1 MLRDAGAA
9 GVAWEACSVKSDRPG
24 LARSADDEASD
35 GAPAAGEVPPRVA
48 NAPDAGRLGRLASS
62 PAQIP
67 WAGWKQVLRRT
78 FSEMITDSMGLA
90 AAGCAFW
97 ATLAL
102 FPAISTLITLY
113 GLVFDRASV
122 AQQLNVMADLLPPS
136 AFSLIAGRV
145 HELVTQPAATLTLRL
160 AFTVVITLYSS
171 SAGTKAILAA
181 LNIAY
186 EERERRSWLRY
197 QATALTMTI
206 CAILGAAVGITALV
220 LLPAVLSVLHVPGN
234 QKLLATAGSIAVLL
248 VFVMLTLS
256 VLYRFGPSRRQ
267 PRWHWVTPGSV
278 VATLL
283 WLIASAAFSYY
294 VGTFASYDATYG
306 PLGAVAGVMMWFWV
320 TVYAVLL
327 GAELNSELELQTARD
342 STDGP
347 PRPLGRR
354 GAYVADH
361 VATQ

>member
-1 MLRDAGAA
+1 MKADRHAKDPAP
-9 GVAWEACSVKSDRPG
+9 EAETS
-24 LARSADDEASD
+24 
-35 GAPAAGEVPPRVA
+35 AGEVPARMA
-48 NAPDAGRLGRLASS
+48 DAPDSARFGRLARS

-67 WAGWKQVLRRT
+67 WQGWKQVLRRT

-90 AAGCAFW
+90 ASGCAFW

-102 FPAISTLITLY
+102 FPAISMLITLY
-113 GLVFDRASV
+113 GMVFDRSAV

-136 AFSLIAGRV
+136 AFTLIAGRV
-145 HELVTQPAATLTLRL
+145 HELVTQPAASLTARL
-160 AFTVVITLYSS
+160 LLSVAITLYSS
-171 SAGTKAILAA
+171 SAGTKAMLAA

-197 QATALTMTI
+197 QLTALTMTV
-206 CAILGAAVGITALV
+206 CAIGGAGLGIVTLV
-220 LLPAVLSVLHVPGN
+220 LMPAVLSFLHVPGN
-234 QKLLATAGSIAVLL
+234 QKLLATGGSIAVL
-248 VFVMLTLS
+248 VVCGVRTLS
-256 VLYRFGPSRRQ
+256 LLYRFGPSRRQ

-278 VATLL
+278 VATFL
-283 WLIASAAFSYY
+283 WLVASAAFSYY
-294 VGTFASYDATYG
+294 VGNFASYDATYG

-347 PRPLGRR
+347 PRPLGKR

-361 VATQ
+361 VASQ